1 MTESLITS
9 AKIIRAKIIRA
20 NKPSRFRTML
30 FIAALLIGAG
40 SSLTLLRS
48 AEAPHVIPAPEAIE
62 QPAPGAPATEVAVL
76 AGGCFWGVQGVFQ
89 HVDGVTNAASG
100 YAGGDKKTA
109 QYETVGSGR
118 TGHAE
123 SVRISFDPRKISY
136 GRILQ
141 IYFSV
146 AHDPTQLN
154 RQGPDYGPQ
163 YRSAIFP
170 MNAEQAR
177 VAKAYIAQLN
187 QARVYNAAI
196 VTKIEPGKEFF
207 AAEDYHQD
215 FLTRHPS
222 HPYIVYNDL
231 PKLDDLKRLFPGV
244 YRPDPVLVAAAKA
257 SN

>member
-1 MTESLITS
+1 MTESPMSLMKQMHVRSTLLV
-9 AKIIRAKIIRA
+9 
-20 NKPSRFRTML
+20 T
-30 FIAALLIGAG
+30 ALLIAAG
-40 SSLTLLRS
+40 VSLAVLRS
-48 AEAPHVIPAPEAIE
+48 TAEIARTLPVPAVDEQAGEGAAIS
-62 QPAPGAPATEVAVL
+62 EVAVL

-89 HVDGVTNAASG
+89 HVDGVTNAVSG
-100 YAGGDKKTA
+100 YAGGELKTA
-109 QYETVGSGR
+109 HYEMVGSGR

-123 SVRISFDPRKISY
+123 SVRVTFDPRKISY

-154 RQGPDYGPQ
+154 RQGPDVGTQ

-170 MNAEQAR
+170 ADPEQAR
-177 VAKAYIAQLN
+177 IAKAYIAQLN
-187 QARVYNAAI
+187 QARVFSAAI
-196 VTKIEPGKEFF
+196 VTKIEPDREFY

-215 FLTRHPS
+215 FLTRHPG

-231 PKLDDLKRLFPGV
+231 PKIEDLKRLFPQT
-244 YRPDPVLVAAAKA
+244 YRADPVLVAAARP